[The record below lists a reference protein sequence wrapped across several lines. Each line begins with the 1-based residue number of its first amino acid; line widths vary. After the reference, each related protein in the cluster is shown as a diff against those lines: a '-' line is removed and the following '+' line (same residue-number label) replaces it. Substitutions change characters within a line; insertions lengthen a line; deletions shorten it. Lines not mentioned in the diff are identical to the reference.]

1 VNILYLNHTGELGG
15 GERSL
20 LELLAG
26 LPSSV
31 SPSLACPGGALSAA
45 AKERG
50 VTVWRV
56 PGTEASLKL
65 RPLDTARG
73 LANVLRTAYS
83 VRTIAR
89 RTGAEL
95 VHANSIRAGLIASL
109 AARMGA
115 PPVIVYVRDC
125 LPAGAS
131 GQLVRRIISSGAALI
146 LANSR
151 HTAANF
157 ALGAGE
163 DSIRVVY
170 PSVDTRLFDPERTSR
185 REARTRLGLDPSAPV
200 LGVVA
205 QLTPW
210 KAQDDAVRSLALVRD
225 TWPDTQ
231 LLFVGGVKFHA
242 ARYDNEAY
250 EAALHGLTSDLGV
263 EEAVTFL
270 GERTDIPEILRALDV
285 VLVPSWEEPFG
296 RTVIEAMAM
305 GTPVIATSVGGPA
318 EIVSS
323 GTDGLLLPPRDP
335 AQWAE
340 CVCTLLAHPEVR
352 EEMGRQGRVR
362 VISAF
367 GREAEVDAV
376 LETYERVL
384 AHRGHSSARSR

>member
-1 VNILYLNHTGELGG
+1 MNILYLNHTGELGG

-26 LPSSV
+26 LPRSV

-45 AKERG
+45 AKEQG
-50 VTVWRV
+50 VAVWRV

-109 AARMGA
+109 ATRMGA
-115 PPVIVYVRDC
+115 PPAIVHVRDC

-131 GQLVRRIISSGAALI
+131 GQIVRRVIRGGTAMI

-157 ALGAGE
+157 ALGLGE

-210 KAQDDAVRSLALVRD
+210 KAQDDAVRALALVRD
-225 TWPDTQ
+225 TWPDAQ
-231 LLFVGGVKFHA
+231 LLFVGGVRFHA

-318 EIVSS
+318 EIVRS
-323 GTDGLLLPPRDP
+323 GTEGLLLPPRDP
-335 AQWAE
+335 ARWAD
-340 CVCTLLAHPEVR
+340 CVCNLLARPEVR

-384 AHRGHSSARSR
+384 TFRGHSSARSR

>member
-1 VNILYLNHTGELGG
+1 VNVLYLNHTGEVGG

-26 LPSSV
+26 LPSTV

-56 PGTEASLKL
+56 AGTEASLKL

-89 RTGAEL
+89 RTDAEL
-95 VHANSIRAGLIASL
+95 VHANSIRAGLIACL
-109 AARMGA
+109 ATRMGA
-115 PPVIVYVRDC
+115 PPAIVHVRDC
-125 LPAGAS
+125 LPAAAS
-131 GQLVRRIISSGAALI
+131 GQIVRRVIRGGAARI

-157 ALGAGE
+157 ALGLRE

-170 PSVDTRLFDPERTSR
+170 PSVDTGLFDPERVGR
-185 REARTRLGLDPSAPV
+185 QEARTRLGLDPSAPA

-210 KAQDDAVRSLALVRD
+210 KAQDDAIRALALVRE
-225 TWPDTQ
+225 TWPDAQ
-231 LLFVGGVKFHA
+231 LLLVGGAKFHA
-242 ARYDNEAY
+242 ARYENRAY
-250 EAALHGLTSDLGV
+250 EAALHGLSSQLGV
-263 EEAVTFL
+263 EDAVTFL

-305 GTPVIATSVGGPA
+305 RAPVIATSVGGPA
-318 EIVSS
+318 EIVRS

-340 CVCTLLAHPEVR
+340 CVCSLLAHPEVR

-362 VISAF
+362 VMSLF

-384 AHRGHSSARSR
+384 ASRGQSPARSR

>member
-1 VNILYLNHTGELGG
+1 VNILYLNHTGEVGG

-20 LELLAG
+20 LEFLAG

-31 SPSLACPGGALSAA
+31 SPSLACPRGTLSAA

-50 VTVWRV
+50 IAVWEV

-73 LANVLRTAYS
+73 LANILRTAYS
-83 VRTIAR
+83 VRAIAR

-95 VHANSIRAGLIASL
+95 VHANSIRAGLIACL
-109 AARMGA
+109 ATRMGA
-115 PPVIVYVRDC
+115 PPAIVHVRDC

-131 GQLVRRIISSGAALI
+131 GQLVRRLIRGGAALI
-146 LANSR
+146 LANSH

-157 ALGAGE
+157 ALGPGE

-170 PSVDTRLFDPERTSR
+170 PSVDTGLFDPHRVGR
-185 REARTRLGLDPSAPV
+185 QEARTRLGVDPSTPV

-210 KAQDDAVRSLALVRD
+210 KAQDDAVRSLALVRE
-225 TWPDTQ
+225 TWPDAQ
-231 LLFVGGVKFHA
+231 LLLVGGVKFHA
-242 ARYDNEAY
+242 GRYDTEAY
-250 EAALHGLTSDLGV
+250 EAALYGLSSQLGV

-270 GERTDIPEILRALDV
+270 GERADIPEILGALDL

-305 GTPVIATSVGGPA
+305 ETPVIATSVGGPA
-318 EIVSS
+318 EIVRS

-335 AQWAE
+335 ARWAE
-340 CVCTLLAHPEVR
+340 CVCSLLARPEAR

-362 VISAF
+362 VMSAF

-384 AHRGHSSARSR
+384 ALRGHSPVRSR